1 MNLTAKGRYAVTAM
15 LDLALHSDIGTIPL
29 SDIVERQNIS
39 QSYLEQ
45 LFAKLRRA
53 NLINSIRGPGG
64 GYTLARPA
72 AEISVADIVDAV
84 DEITD
89 NRHCQGTASCDKT
102 APCLA
107 HDLWCKLSD
116 EIRDFLSCTSLWDL
130 MQREGIQ
137 AVALR
142 QNKYQAEKIQFH
154 PLN

>member
-29 SDIVERQNIS
+29 SDIVERQSIS

-45 LFAKLRRA
+45 LFSKLRRA
-53 NLINSIRGPGG
+53 NLVNSIRGPGG
-64 GYTLARPA
+64 GYTLTRPA
-72 AEISVADIVDAV
+72 AEISVADIIDAV
-84 DEITD
+84 DVITD
-89 NRHCQGTASCDKT
+89 YHHCEETSSADS
-102 APCLA
+102 PCLA
-107 HDLWCKLSD
+107 SDLWYKLSD
-116 EIRDFLSCTSLWDL
+116 EIRDFLSHTSLWDL

-142 QNKYQAEKIQFH
+142 QNQYQAEKIQFY